1 MINLICFKFLYYV
14 REYYNKCIKQI
25 NDDEDKIK
33 TKYGSLTFRIFIQ
46 HTDSGAK
53 LAMHFNELR
62 LLNFQQWLQVKNN
75 LDKYKS
81 EDLQYLFNISSRN
94 LFGERRIAELEKLKN
109 ILKKKNID
117 INGFVSQEIEK
128 QCVDEFERQENE
140 EEKSK
145 EEINIVNNNSS
156 KGKITEYNNNA
167 IYKNIAIKNIKL
179 MKKGVDHKESLFSN
193 QNIKEKQNSNNIDVI
208 VDVVNSGDSQNQENK
223 INNLLLQIERDNK
236 KNNSILSSFKRWCG
250 DTWDGIAGFFKDIK
264 FSCNCNKQ
272 QINEDRKNTVT
283 FNK

>member
-1 MINLICFKFLYYV
+1 
-14 REYYNKCIKQI
+14 
-25 NDDEDKIK
+25 
-33 TKYGSLTFRIFIQ
+33 
-46 HTDSGAK
+46 
-53 LAMHFNELR
+53 
-62 LLNFQQWLQVKNN
+62 
-75 LDKYKS
+75 
-81 EDLQYLFNISSRN
+81 
-94 LFGERRIAELEKLKN
+94 
-109 ILKKKNID
+109 
-117 INGFVSQEIEK
+117 
-128 QCVDEFERQENE
+128 
-140 EEKSK
+140 
-145 EEINIVNNNSS
+145 
-156 KGKITEYNNNA
+156 
-167 IYKNIAIKNIKL
+167 